1 MRLAYLLLFATLAL
15 VSIAYGSESNR
26 LHVKGL
32 TELSGVTLGSTT
44 QCGVGGLG
52 PVDIKSTLTLI
63 CYRLTLVEDSIWSGG
78 HIYLGT
84 NSSLTVPENVTL
96 DVTKTSNWYF
106 HNGGGTASV
115 LRVDGTLILSGSSIT
130 RTNIPLEV
138 GPSGRILVQHS
149 SSTFEIRDGGN
160 IYGQIDVNSMF
171 RVYTSTLYFYGNLTG
186 PGAVEWYVSSF
197 FHGTYDL
204 SASGSTI
211 VSGSTTELRLVG
223 ADYHVQWI
231 DDSLVQPCATFVS
244 FGSLVT
250 LESSGTLNLTNH
262 NVTISALTITSG
274 TLEVYGD
281 VYVNN
286 LDARHGTINNAG
298 RLTTV
303 VQSSLGLNGHTIT
316 FRLRGIY
323 DFNGTNTFIGGTLS
337 LNAGTHLNFY
347 GASTV
352 TTSAPTFSGD
362 GAMVFHSSSTLLLS
376 LLTTVNCFI
385 YNYGHITASV
395 TNSILGRGA
404 IYGTV
409 TVNNGLILRCGIAS
423 NWLTF
428 EQGSVL
434 KQSGSATLHS
444 MAGDVMLRGVVE
456 MDKIGA
462 NGGILHLFSGDYVV
476 DDSGF
481 SFVPAVQLDV
491 LLNIECMSGA
501 IDIHDHNLAIHDL
514 TFPNTNG
521 CIFRGTG
528 GTVSVDNELDWEGG
542 TLGPGIN
549 LVLENTCTSSV
560 TASSTVVHDCSIVNH
575 GTFTVSNTFTVNS
588 NSHFFSI
595 ILEV

>member
-1 MRLAYLLLFATLAL
+1 M
-15 VSIAYGSESNR
+15 E
-26 LHVKGL
+26 L
-32 TELSGVTLGSTT
+32 TELNGVTLGSSTE
-44 QCGVGGLG
+44 CGVGDLG
-52 PVDIKSTLTLI
+52 GTEIKGTLTLT
-63 CYRLTLVEDSIWSGG
+63 CYQLTLTEDSIWSAG
-78 HIYLGT
+78 HIYLGH
-84 NSSLTVPENVTL
+84 NSSLIIPENVTL
-96 DVTKTSNWYF
+96 DATKTPNFYVY
-106 HNGGGTASV
+106 NGGGTASV
-115 LRVDGTLILSGSSIT
+115 LQVDGTLIFSGNSIT
-130 RTNIPLEV
+130 RVHIPLEV
-138 GPSGRILVQHS
+138 GPSGRILVQHTS
-149 SSTFEIRDGGN
+149 ARFEVYVGGN
-160 IYGQIDVNSMF
+160 IYGHIDVNSMF
-171 RVYTSTLYFYGNLTG
+171 RVYSVTLYFYGHLTG
-186 PGAVEWYVSSF
+186 TGAVQWHVSSF

-204 SASGSTI
+204 SASGSTL
-211 VSGSTTELRLVG
+211 VSGSTTELRVVG
-223 ADYHVQWI
+223 ADYHVDWI
-231 DDSLVQPCATFVS
+231 DDSLVQPCATVLS

-250 LESSGTLNLTNH
+250 VQSSGTLNLTNH
-262 NVTISALTITSG
+262 NVTIDALTITSG

-491 LLNIECMSGA
+491 VPNIDCMWGVV
-501 IDIHDHNLAIHDL
+501 DIHDHNLAIHDL

-521 CIFRGTG
+521 CSFRGTG
-528 GTVSVDNELDWEGG
+528 GTVSVDNVLTWHGG
-542 TLGPGIN
+542 ILGPGIN
-549 LVLENTCTSSV
+549 LVLENTCTSTI
-560 TASSTVVHDCSIVNH
+560 TAASTVVHDCSIVNH

>member
-1 MRLAYLLLFATLAL
+1 MRCILFFAVLTLI
-15 VSIAYGSESNR
+15 SIAYGSESNR
-26 LHVKGL
+26 LHVMGL
-32 TELSGVTLGSTT
+32 TELNGVTLGSTT
-44 QCGVGGLG
+44 QCGVGDLG
-52 PVDIKSTLTLI
+52 PVDIKGSLTLT
-63 CYRLTLVEDSIWSGG
+63 CYRLTLIADSVWSAG

-84 NSSLTVPENVTL
+84 NSSLIIPDGITL

-106 HNGGGTASV
+106 HNGGGTASL

-130 RTNIPLEV
+130 RTHIPLEV
-138 GPSGRILVQHS
+138 GPSGRILVQHTS
-149 SSTFEIRDGGN
+149 ATFEIHNGGN
-160 IYGQIDVNSMF
+160 IYGQIDVNSIF
-171 RVYTSTLYFYGNLTG
+171 RVYTSSLYFYGHLTG

-211 VSGSTTELRLVG
+211 VSGSQLRLVG
-223 ADYHVQWI
+223 AEYHVDWI

-250 LESSGTLNLTNH
+250 VQSSGTLNLTNH
-262 NVTISALTITSG
+262 NVTIGALTITSG

-323 DFNGTNTFIGGTLS
+323 DFSAPNTFIGGTLS

-352 TTSAPTFSGD
+352 TTSVPTFSGD
-362 GAMVFHSSSTLLLS
+362 GAMIFHSSSTLLLS

-395 TNSILGRGA
+395 TNSILGRGE
-404 IYGTV
+404 IHGTV
-409 TVNNGLILRCGIAS
+409 TVNNGLVLRCGIAN

-428 EQGSVL
+428 EQGSIL

-444 MAGDVMLRGVVE
+444 IAGDVMLRGVVE
-456 MDKIGA
+456 MDKIGS
-462 NGGILHLFSGDYVV
+462 NLGTLHLFSGDYVV

-491 LLNIECMSGA
+491 VPILECMRGT

-528 GTVSVDNELDWEGG
+528 GTVSVDNVLTWQGG

-549 LVLENTCTSSV
+549 LVLENTCTSTI
-560 TASSTVVHDCSIVNH
+560 TAASTVVHDCSIVNH